1 MLKSKIKHMQGR
13 YIDSRKG
20 TIINGMR
27 HEELFRLCSCADFVV
42 TLTLSVRL
50 MLLLL
55 PYAACSLNLICSFDS
70 IVVSRVRSIS
80 SIMPSQLND
89 SRKVNRAVNEIDK
102 FR

>member
-42 TLTLSVRL
+42 TLCLLDFSYASASTLRCMQFES
-50 MLLLL
+50 
-55 PYAACSLNLICSFDS
+55 NLF
-70 IVVSRVRSIS
+70 
-80 SIMPSQLND
+80 
-89 SRKVNRAVNEIDK
+89 
-102 FR
+102 F